1 MQDTNRNRLNK
12 SKQFWNSI
20 LIESANPEMKQESQK
35 DEKEFFLDKNSAISE
50 ILQLGGSLV

>member
-1 MQDTNRNRLNK
+1 M
-12 SKQFWNSI
+12 

-35 DEKEFFLDKNSAISE
+35 DEKGFFFDKNSAISE